1 MSKKKKKP
9 LMAMVSSAY
18 FKIYTKN
25 FLTFRKGAI
34 GKSRYACRKY
44 PGYVSVF
51 GWEGD
56 KDAPIAFIDGSYLL
70 RDRKNTLITF
80 GLADIDGKIEWFNK
94 EDWLPCLVSKYRTR
108 DFECTV
114 ENFADILDRGEGKF
128 EIAYSRM
135 TLKNISG
142 KTLSIPRVSKLLI
155 PLNKQPHSVK
165 NGETIVLDYAVGADR
180 FGEKY
185 AYPTNSEI
193 ASAGGFDEH
202 YEHMKD
208 YWTERMEPLAKID
221 ELPDSKLIDA
231 YKAGYV
237 YTMIV
242 KDGYG
247 LHVGENGYDR
257 VFDHDVLGI
266 MASLL
271 TIGDF
276 KYFDEYSK
284 TILKF
289 VQYPDAGWKFS
300 WPYALY
306 LQKTGDRKLVEERF
320 EQIKT
325 NTHKISSDRD
335 SDGIMKRTNAIDSNG
350 HWTIDNWSALFGL
363 CTYKYICDKIENKS
377 ESEWAQKEYIDLLS
391 CVEKKLAETSNKY
404 NLDYIP
410 DING

>member
-94 EDWLPCLVSKYRTR
+94 EGWLPCLVSKYRTR

-114 ENFADILDRGEGKF
+114 ENFADILDRGDGKF

-165 NGETIVLDYAVGADR
+165 PGETVVLDYAVGADR

-185 AYPTNSEI
+185 AYPANSEI

-221 ELPDSKLIDA
+221 ELPDNKLIDA

-271 TIGDF
+271 TIAD
-276 KYFDEYSK
+276 
-284 TILKF
+284 
-289 VQYPDAGWKFS
+289 
-300 WPYALY
+300 
-306 LQKTGDRKLVEERF
+306 
-320 EQIKT
+320 
-325 NTHKISSDRD
+325 
-335 SDGIMKRTNAIDSNG
+335 
-350 HWTIDNWSALFGL
+350 
-363 CTYKYICDKIENKS
+363 
-377 ESEWAQKEYIDLLS
+377 
-391 CVEKKLAETSNKY
+391 
-404 NLDYIP
+404 
-410 DING
+410 